1 MYIFGNLCHNPIEFF
16 LQDELNGKMKQSL
29 TELKEQK
36 EKLAALALQW
46 DDFEQKSKGFATAI
60 NACRHRI
67 ATVDSTYRS
76 IPQMRDIRSGLKRLL
91 DEADGLEG
99 RSKDV
104 SVLCDNVVA
113 HLGDASE
120 AAKAEVSG
128 GLVNH

>member
-1 MYIFGNLCHNPIEFF
+1 
-16 LQDELNGKMKQSL
+16 MKQSL

-128 GLVNH
+128 GLVIHLI

>member
-1 MYIFGNLCHNPIEFF
+1 
-16 LQDELNGKMKQSL
+16 MKQSL

-113 HLGDASE
+113 HLGDTSE
-120 AAKAEVSG
+120 AAKAEVID
-128 GLVNH
+128 NI